1 MVTETSS
8 RIIRVALEHMVMWHE
23 SRRPPLEQVYS
34 SLFIGFEHVQRGRLR
49 AFHDLD
55 LASGVQFLN
64 IQRVNNVP
72 SELLR

>member
-1 MVTETSS
+1 MNHGDS
-8 RIIRVALEHMVMWHE
+8 
-23 SRRPPLEQVYS
+23 LEQVYS